1 MKKDFNLLFMFSVE
15 RVVAPLSS
23 QSILNGEDET
33 EDDGHSHEAAE
44 DDEDVE
50 EPAAL
55 VAAV

>member
-1 MKKDFNLLFMFSVE
+1 MFSVE